1 MTAQEQEREVEMLR
15 TLVAAMLALAVG
27 VPPVLAAEG
36 AQVYKD
42 QCAKCHGDTGKAD
55 TTVGKAVKT
64 PAIAG
69 DAKVADM
76 ADADIVKVIVTNPKH
91 AAFIKKVSEADVT
104 AVAAYVKQLAG
115 TK

>member
-1 MTAQEQEREVEMLR
+1 MVR
-15 TLVAAMLALAVG
+15 TLVAAILVLALG

-55 TTVGKAVKT
+55 TAAGKALKT
-64 PAIAG
+64 PPLAG
-69 DAKVADM
+69 DAKLAGM
-76 ADADIVKVIVTNPKH
+76 ADADLAKVIAANTKH
-91 AAFIKKVSEADVT
+91 AAFMKKVSEEDVT
-104 AVAAYVKQLAG
+104 AVTVYVKQLAG